1 MTLIEIFQLTYK
13 TIICY
18 FTLIF
23 ILKIMGKREL
33 GQVSTFDIVVFFVI
47 SELFSL
53 SLNEPDHSILRSLI
67 PIGIIVILQVLSA
80 FLSLRIP
87 KLRKVFEG
95 KNVIIIDK
103 GKINYENMRNERYN
117 LDDLM
122 EGLFQ
127 NHIQSPLEVEYAF
140 LLDSGNMV
148 VIKKSE
154 CILLSLDPLIQDGVI
169 NKEALKS
176 INMSEDE
183 LMLLIKEKG
192 YSDYKKIFF
201 AQLLK
206 DGLYIIPFDELI
218 NKK

>member
-1 MTLIEIFQLTYK
+1 
-13 TIICY
+13 
-18 FTLIF
+18 
-23 ILKIMGKREL
+23 MGKREL

>member
-1 MTLIEIFQLTYK
+1 MTLLEIFQLTYK

-103 GKINYENMRNERYN
+103 GKINYENMRKERYN